1 MEEHGSKAINIGASL
16 IVTLVIIGV
25 VITIVTV
32 AIKLANNSTSQIS
45 DQSAKLEESQYTK
58 YDNQTVTG
66 DQVASIIKQFE
77 GNEISIVVDNGKGD
91 VQYNYKSSGASA
103 DGAATLSDQITSA
116 EESKLVLKA
125 QNKTTF
131 EGVSEAYITPT
142 GRFQCKVCRDKDTQ
156 SITALYFKLVK
167 TK

>member
-66 DQVASIIKQFE
+66 DQVSSIIKQFE
-77 GNEISIVVDNGKGD
+77 G
-91 VQYNYKSSGASA
+91 
-103 DGAATLSDQITSA
+103 
-116 EESKLVLKA
+116 
-125 QNKTTF
+125 
-131 EGVSEAYITPT
+131 
-142 GRFQCKVCRDKDTQ
+142 R
-156 SITALYFKLVK
+156 
-167 TK
+167 